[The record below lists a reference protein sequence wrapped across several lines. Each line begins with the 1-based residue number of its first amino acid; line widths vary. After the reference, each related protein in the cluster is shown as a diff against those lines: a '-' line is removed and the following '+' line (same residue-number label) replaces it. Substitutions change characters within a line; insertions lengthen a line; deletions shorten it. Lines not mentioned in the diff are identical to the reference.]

1 LPAICHCRA
10 CPHSR
15 ANVAS
20 PRVIPMACA
29 IMWCRVLVE
38 RACVKVMVLPAP
50 TSPPEL
56 KTETEL
62 LT

>member
-1 LPAICHCRA
+1 
-10 CPHSR
+10 
-15 ANVAS
+15 
-20 PRVIPMACA
+20 
-29 IMWCRVLVE
+29 MWYRVLVE

-62 LT
+62 LTWITKQNCQTELPNQIIKQNCQTELSN